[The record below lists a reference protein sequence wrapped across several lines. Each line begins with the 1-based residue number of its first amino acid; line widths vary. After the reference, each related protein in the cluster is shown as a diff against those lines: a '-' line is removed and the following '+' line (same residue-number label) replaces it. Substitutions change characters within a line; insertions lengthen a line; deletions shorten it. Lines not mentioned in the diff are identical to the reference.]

1 MEFGVTVNVRSGARK
16 ARSISLL
23 SRSADRRE
31 LGKVTSIPQAR
42 VQHSESS
49 HDATTLNFLLFSRH
63 KSIYSAASA
72 GSVVPT
78 FLGLLHR

>member
-49 HDATTLNFLLFSRH
+49 HDATTLNFLLFH
-63 KSIYSAASA
+63 GIKVFAASA